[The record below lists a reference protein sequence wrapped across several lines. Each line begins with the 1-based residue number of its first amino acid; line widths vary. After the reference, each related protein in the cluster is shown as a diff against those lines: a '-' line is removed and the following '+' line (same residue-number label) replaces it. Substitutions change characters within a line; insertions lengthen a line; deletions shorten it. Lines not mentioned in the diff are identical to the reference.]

1 MQSERSV
8 CWVMQKTTN
17 EALTMPPKDFRILQ
31 ADGEDSRLGNCSAG
45 RSSKTVIHRQRKG
58 EVGVKN

>member
-1 MQSERSV
+1 
-8 CWVMQKTTN
+8 MQKTTDK
-17 EALTMPPKDFRILQ
+17 ALTMPPKDFRILQ